1 MRGVRGRDVG
11 IAIDEMLLK
20 ICFVEAARPYP
31 TKGVSSF
38 SEQPF
43 ADSVRAMSDHDV
55 VARYFRAVE
64 AGDVEGA
71 AACFAED
78 AVYSHPALVPPDGTP
93 PGPTPPR
100 VEARGREGVAAFLRE
115 RGNRP
120 VVHEVTTVARAG
132 DVLFVEGVA
141 HRGDGAPFA
150 SFVSVARVDGDGLIR
165 HYSAYTATPVAG
177 ALMGVP
183 IS

>member
-1 MRGVRGRDVG
+1 MP
-11 IAIDEMLLK
+11 
-20 ICFVEAARPYP
+20 CPP
-31 TKGVSSF
+31 KGDLSF
-38 SEQPF
+38 SEQSF
-43 ADSVRAMSDHDV
+43 TDNVRVMSDHDV
-55 VARYFRAVE
+55 VVRYFRAVE
-64 AGDVEGA
+64 AGDVGGA
-71 AACFAED
+71 AACFSED
-78 AVYSHPALVPPDGTP
+78 AVYSHPPLAPAEGTP

-115 RGNRP
+115 RGKRN

-132 DVLFVEGVA
+132 DVVFVEGVA
-141 HRGDGAPFA
+141 HRGDGTPFA